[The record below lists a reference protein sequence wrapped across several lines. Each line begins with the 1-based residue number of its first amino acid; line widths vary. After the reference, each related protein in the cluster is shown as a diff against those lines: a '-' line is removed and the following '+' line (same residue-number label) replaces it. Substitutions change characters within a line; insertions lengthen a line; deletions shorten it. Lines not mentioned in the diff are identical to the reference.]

1 LHLLKGR
8 NESGQLAQAHRCF
21 SAFIA
26 SHHATQVSPPV
37 EFIFLQPS
45 GTSAICKVALY
56 QGTLHNGPG
65 QSIGVHVK
73 KPLALKSAG
82 AGTLYLLHML
92 THASRSK
99 LDDALRHLEL
109 SSFQYTIL
117 SVLAHNRDLSS
128 SRLSR
133 RFYVTP
139 QTMGEVILL
148 LERKGLIERREDP
161 ANKKALLLSLT
172 KLGQTVCAEGDVIVT
187 KFERMIFGDLSSAEL
202 VALRAILSNA
212 LSSLR
217 TDDHSRRDR
226 DASLMSA
233 RPGETRVKARAL

>member
-1 LHLLKGR
+1 MHPFQTVTLISSTL
-8 NESGQLAQAHRCF
+8 
-21 SAFIA
+21 SAF
-26 SHHATQVSPPV
+26 
-37 EFIFLQPS
+37 L
-45 GTSAICKVALY
+45 ICKVALY
-56 QGTLHNGPG
+56 KGTLHNGQR
-65 QSIGVHVK
+65 QSIGAPVK
-73 KPLALKSAG
+73 KSVASKSAG

-92 THASRSK
+92 THGSRSK

-117 SVLAHNRDLSS
+117 SVLAHNENLSS

-172 KLGQTVCAEGDVIVT
+172 KLGQAVCAEGDVIVK
-187 KFERMIFGDLSSAEL
+187 KFERAIFGDLSGAEL
-202 VALRAILSNA
+202 ATLRSILTNA
-212 LSSLR
+212 LTSFR
-217 TDDHSRRDR
+217 TDNQARQDR
-226 DASLMSA
+226 DVLSVSA
-233 RPGETRVKARAL
+233 RPANARLKVRAS

>member
-1 LHLLKGR
+1 
-8 NESGQLAQAHRCF
+8 
-21 SAFIA
+21 
-26 SHHATQVSPPV
+26 
-37 EFIFLQPS
+37 
-45 GTSAICKVALY
+45 
-56 QGTLHNGPG
+56 
-65 QSIGVHVK
+65 VK
-73 KPLALKSAG
+73 KSVASKSAG

-117 SVLAHNRDLSS
+117 SVLAHNENLSS

-172 KLGQTVCAEGDVIVT
+172 KLGHAVCAEGDVIVK
-187 KFERMIFGDLSSAEL
+187 KFERTIFGDLSSEEL
-202 VALRAILSNA
+202 ITLRSILSTA

-217 TDDHSRRDR
+217 TDDQPRRDR
-226 DASLMSA
+226 HASLVPVRA
-233 RPGETRVKARAL
+233 GETRTKMRAS

>member
-1 LHLLKGR
+1 MKK
-8 NESGQLAQAHRCF
+8 SLA
-21 SAFIA
+21 S
-26 SHHATQVSPPV
+26 S
-37 EFIFLQPS
+37 
-45 GTSAICKVALY
+45 
-56 QGTLHNGPG
+56 
-65 QSIGVHVK
+65 
-73 KPLALKSAG
+73 SAG

-92 THASRSK
+92 THGSRSK

-117 SVLAHNRDLSS
+117 SVLAHNENLSS

-172 KLGQTVCAEGDVIVT
+172 KLGQNVCAEGDAIVK
-187 KFERMIFGDLSSAEL
+187 KFERTIFGDLSIAEITTLRDILGSAL
-202 VALRAILSNA
+202 ASLRA
-212 LSSLR
+212 
-217 TDDHSRRDR
+217 DDQSVRDR
-226 DASLMSA
+226 DTVSA
-233 RPGETRVKARAL
+233 RPSNARLKMRVS

>member
-1 LHLLKGR
+1 
-8 NESGQLAQAHRCF
+8 
-21 SAFIA
+21 
-26 SHHATQVSPPV
+26 
-37 EFIFLQPS
+37 
-45 GTSAICKVALY
+45 
-56 QGTLHNGPG
+56 
-65 QSIGVHVK
+65 VK
-73 KPLALKSAG
+73 NSEAAKSAG

-92 THASRSK
+92 THASRTT

-117 SVLAHNRDLSS
+117 SVLAHNENLSS

-172 KLGQTVCAEGDVIVT
+172 KLGQSVCAEGDAIVE
-187 KFERMIFGDLSSAEL
+187 KFERTIFGDLSGAEIATLREILGSAL
-202 VALRAILSNA
+202 ASLRA
-212 LSSLR
+212 
-217 TDDHSRRDR
+217 DDRSVRDR
-226 DASLMSA
+226 DTVSASI
-233 RPGETRVKARAL
+233 RPSNPRMRMRVS

>member
-1 LHLLKGR
+1 
-8 NESGQLAQAHRCF
+8 
-21 SAFIA
+21 
-26 SHHATQVSPPV
+26 
-37 EFIFLQPS
+37 
-45 GTSAICKVALY
+45 
-56 QGTLHNGPG
+56 
-65 QSIGVHVK
+65 VK
-73 KPLALKSAG
+73 KSVASKSAG
-82 AGTLYLLHML
+82 AGTLYLVHML

-117 SVLAHNRDLSS
+117 SVLAHNENLSS

-172 KLGQTVCAEGDVIVT
+172 KLGHAVCAEGDVIVRS
-187 KFERMIFGDLSSAEL
+187 FERMIFGDLSEAEIA
-202 VALRAILSNA
+202 ALRAILGNA
-212 LSSLR
+212 LASLR
-217 TDDHSRRDR
+217 ADDRSVRDR
-226 DASLMSA
+226 DTVSVSA
-233 RPGETRVKARAL
+233 RPSNTRMRMRVS